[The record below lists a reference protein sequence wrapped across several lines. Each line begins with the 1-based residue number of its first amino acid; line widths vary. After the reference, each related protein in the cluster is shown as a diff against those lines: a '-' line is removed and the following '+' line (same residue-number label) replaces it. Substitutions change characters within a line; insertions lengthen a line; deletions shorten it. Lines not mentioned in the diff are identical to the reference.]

1 MLIIQILLILAVL
14 VVLVYFLRSRGT
26 AKSSALFKLL
36 FVAFGMFGI
45 YAVLRPEDLTAIA
58 HAVGVDR
65 GTDLMLYA
73 LIVTFA
79 FTTLGTYIRFREAE
93 LRYTRLAR
101 AIALQNAQKPSE

>member
-1 MLIIQILLILAVL
+1 MNVIQVLLVIAVL
-14 VVLVYFLRSRGT
+14 MVLVYFLRSRGT
-26 AKSSALFKLL
+26 AKSSALFKLF
-36 FVAFGMFGI
+36 FVAFGVFGI
-45 YAVLRPEDLTAIA
+45 YAVLRPEDLTWIA
-58 HAVGVDR
+58 QQIGVQR

-101 AIALQNAQKPSE
+101 AIALQNADKPDA